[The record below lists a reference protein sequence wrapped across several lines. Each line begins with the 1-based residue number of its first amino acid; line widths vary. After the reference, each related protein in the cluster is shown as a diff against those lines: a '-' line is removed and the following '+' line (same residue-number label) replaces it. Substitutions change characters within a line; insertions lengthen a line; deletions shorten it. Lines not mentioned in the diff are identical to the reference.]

1 MKKKYL
7 NVFVFCYVA
16 FLSIFTIEI
25 TTQKIHT
32 MKQEKE
38 QEKMIIEYGD
48 DGADEFQMNLVETPA
63 LASKAHIIES
73 DVMTREYVYELS
85 NLDYETLLRVVEA
98 EAGCEDENGKLLVAN
113 VVLNRVNSKKFPSSV
128 YDVVYQSNGGKV
140 QFSTAYNGRI
150 NSVKVSNETK
160 EAVERALYGEDIS
173 KGALYFISSAA
184 VSPEKSSWF
193 YTKLNHVFDYGRHSF
208 FK

>member
-7 NVFVFCYVA
+7 NVMVFCYVA

-25 TTQKIHT
+25 TTQKIQT
-32 MKQEKE
+32 MNQENE

-48 DGADEFQMNLVETPA
+48 DGSGDFQRNLVDTPD
-63 LASKAHIIES
+63 LASKAHVIDS

-85 NLDYETLLRVVEA
+85 NLDYDTLLRVVEA

-113 VVLNRVNSKKFPSSV
+113 VVLNRVNSEKFPSNV

-150 NSVKVSNETK
+150 KSVKVSNET
-160 EAVERALYGEDIS
+160 ALYGEDIS

>member
-7 NVFVFCYVA
+7 NVMVFCYVA

-25 TTQKIHT
+25 TTQKIQT
-32 MKQEKE
+32 MNQKHE

-48 DGADEFQMNLVETPA
+48 DGSGDFQRNLVDTPD
-63 LASKAHIIES
+63 LASKAHVIDS

-85 NLDYETLLRVVEA
+85 NLDYDTLLRVVEA

-113 VVLNRVNSKKFPSSV
+113 VVLNRVNSEKFPSNV
-128 YDVVYQSNGGKV
+128 YAVVSQSNGGKV

-150 NSVKVSNETK
+150 KSVKVSNETK
-160 EAVERALYGEDIS
+160 EAVKRALYGEDIS